1 MIINPGQISLEE
13 SLKICHESIKKAR
26 AEGFMPITVTVVDV
40 AGVIRA
46 TLAEDGSGLTRAD
59 VAYAKAWSCIAAG
72 FSTSALRDRIEEQ
85 PRLDKAINGM
95 QIMANGKLI
104 PTPGGL
110 IIQKDGKNIGAVG
123 ISGDRSD
130 EDEICAIAG
139 IEAAGLVYAH
149 SASK

>member
-1 MIINPGQISLEE
+1 MIKNPGEISLQE
-13 SLKICHESIKKAR
+13 SLDICHESIKKAR
-26 AEGFMPITVTVVDV
+26 EMNFMPITVTVVDV

-72 FSTSALRDRIEEQ
+72 FSTSTLRDIIEEQ

-95 QIMANGKLI
+95 QILANGKLM

-110 IIQKDGKNIGAVG
+110 IIQ
-123 ISGDRSD
+123 SD

-139 IEAAGLVYAH
+139 IEAAGLEYCH
-149 SASK
+149 NTIK

>member
-1 MIINPGQISLEE
+1 MIINPGEISLEE
-13 SLKICHESIKKAR
+13 SLMICHESIKKAR
-26 AEGFMPITVTVVDV
+26 EEGFMPITVTVVDV

-72 FSTSALRDRIEEQ
+72 FSTSGLRDRIEEQ

-139 IEAAGLVYAH
+139 IEDAGFTYSH
-149 SASK
+149 SATK

>member
-1 MIINPGQISLEE
+1 MIINPGEISLEE

-26 AEGFMPITVTVVDV
+26 AEGYMPITVTVVDV

-72 FSTSALRDRIEEQ
+72 FSTSTLRDIIEEQ

-139 IEAAGLVYAH
+139 IEDAGFTYSHNAT
-149 SASK
+149 K

>member
-1 MIINPGQISLEE
+1 MIINPGEISLEE
-13 SLKICHESIKKAR
+13 SLEICHESIKKAR

-95 QIMANGKLI
+95 QIMASGKLI

-139 IEAAGLVYAH
+139 IEAAGLAYSH

>member
-1 MIINPGQISLEE
+1 MIINPGEISLEE
-13 SLKICHESIKKAR
+13 SLMICHESIKKAR
-26 AEGFMPITVTVVDV
+26 EESFMPITVTVVDV

>member
-139 IEAAGLVYAH
+139 IEAAGLVYSH